1 MVAEI
6 VTPLVRGYQNEE
18 LFTET
23 ENVPLLNDYVG
34 GNWGTHHGWKSFR
47 SIFTLN
53 FHFLLKLCFLKPVI
67 GQVSELRIMFIS
79 FMCADSL
86 TLTKFISPGF
96 QFYPTTYEIKKFE
109 KLWMN
114 TGPLALSTPALAT
127 RPWLL
132 KHQCSPLIFID
143 FDRLEFR
150 SAENSMNQEPTLVHL

>member
-1 MVAEI
+1 M
-6 VTPLVRGYQNEE
+6 
-18 LFTET
+18 
-23 ENVPLLNDYVG
+23 
-34 GNWGTHHGWKSFR
+34 
-47 SIFTLN
+47 FTLN

-86 TLTKFISPGF
+86 TLTKFISAGF

-109 KLWMN
+109 KLSMN
-114 TGPLALSTPALAT
+114 TLALSASYLTA

-132 KHQCSPLIFID
+132 KHPCSPLIFIE

-150 SAENSMNQEPTLVHL
+150 SAENSMNQGST